1 MQTVIAF
8 AAACEFR
15 TASSQLKQFLLS
27 IFRTWLQS
35 RINEKANKVLR
46 DSDRKKN
53 ASKVALFVCRF
64 PFDAHARVVAMQ
76 FARPLRVELCAPKH
90 TKIEQMRNGRPPLA

>member
-35 RINEKANKVLR
+35 RINKKANKVLR
-46 DSDRKKN
+46 EAERKKQ
-53 ASKVALFVCRF
+53 ASKVAL
-64 PFDAHARVVAMQ
+64 
-76 FARPLRVELCAPKH
+76 
-90 TKIEQMRNGRPPLA
+90 

>member
-27 IFRTWLQS
+27 IFRTWLQP

-46 DSDRKKN
+46 EAERKKS
-53 ASKVALFVCRF
+53 AAKVALCVAFSLFLSAHEQWLCNSQKPCRI
-64 PFDAHARVVAMQ
+64 
-76 FARPLRVELCAPKH
+76 ELCPH
-90 TKIEQMRNGRPPLA
+90 PGEQK